1 MIRLSSLSFSLSLQK
16 LIDYEP
22 SSATR
27 RAKLMTKTRVIGV
40 HNADNHRMCLSSC
53 SLMARVFVYGTLKK
67 GQPNFYRMVD
77 AANGKAELLASACTT
92 QRYPLVIAGEHNI
105 PFLLDLPGQGYRVH
119 GEIYEVDDKM
129 LRFLDDFE
137 DVPAMYQRTRVTLE
151 VKEWA
156 GKTAEGEERPAA
168 GSATEAFLYSTTTYR
183 PDWPSLTRYESYDAH
198 GAHGLR
204 YATRSERD

>member
-1 MIRLSSLSFSLSLQK
+1 
-16 LIDYEP
+16 
-22 SSATR
+22 
-27 RAKLMTKTRVIGV
+27 
-40 HNADNHRMCLSSC
+40 MCLPSC
-53 SLMARVFVYGTLKK
+53 SHMARVFIYGTLKK
-67 GQPNFYRMVD
+67 GQPNFYRLFD
-77 AANGKAELLASACTT
+77 AANGKAEFLASACTT

-105 PFLLDLPGQGYRVH
+105 PFLLNLPGQGYRVH

-129 LRFLDDFE
+129 LRSLDDFE

-151 VKEWA
+151 VKEWVA
-156 GKTAEGEERPAA
+156 KTAAGEERPAA

-204 YATRSERD
+204 YTTRSERD